1 MLVKLLFFSLILS
14 PNNHEEMLIMPGKAT
29 PHCRSS
35 IPNSIKFLF
44 EIVIMIVIVFL
55 NIFYIKMH

>member
-29 PHCRSS
+29 LQS
-35 IPNSIKFLF
+35 L
-44 EIVIMIVIVFL
+44 IMIVIVFK
-55 NIFYIKMH
+55 IFFILK

>member
-1 MLVKLLFFSLILS
+1 
-14 PNNHEEMLIMPGKAT
+14 MLIMPGKAT

-35 IPNSIKFLF
+35 IPNSIKFLY